1 MIYRLGEKQ
10 VNELYD
16 LLRASK
22 SRPEGLNQSYMWE
35 ATQTDML
42 GIFYSENFES
52 VFYGFALKNG
62 FCLESWLEGNDL
74 VDAVKSLRK
83 KFGEEII
90 IGFDNAR
97 TGKALGLKPLNEK
110 ALEMKLNN
118 AGFADAETDFV
129 AGMKEKAVSLLSQE
143 WWTKGQAEGFIEAT
157 LKNKDGVSKIVLDKG
172 KAIAFAHAA
181 YFGEKA
187 WINAVY
193 VDKNSRGKG
202 LGERIN
208 KAVIGKLETLGIKEI
223 FLGVDEG
230 NEKAISLYKKLGFNF
245 TGFKKCQFT
254 AST

>member
-1 MIYRLGEKQ
+1 MIEILKENK
-10 VNELYD
+10 VNELYN

-22 SRPEGLNQSYMWE
+22 SRPEGLNPSYMWE
-35 ATQTDML
+35 ATQTGML

-52 VFYGFALKNG
+52 VFYGFAVKNG
-62 FCLESWLEGNDL
+62 FCLESWREGNDL
-74 VDAVKSLRK
+74 VEAVKSLRK
-83 KFGEEII
+83 KFGGEII

-118 AGFADAETDFV
+118 ACFADAETDFV

-143 WWTKGQAEGFIEAT
+143 WWTKEQAEGFIEAT
-157 LKNKDGVSKIVLDKG
+157 LKNNNGVSKIILDKE
-172 KAIAFAHAA
+172 KTVAFAHAA
-181 YFGEKA
+181 YFGERA

-208 KAVIGKLETLGIKEI
+208 KAILGKLETRGIKEI
-223 FLGVDEG
+223 FLGVDEA
-230 NEKAISLYKKLGFNF
+230 NKTAISLYKKLGFNF